1 MTTHSSRSNI
11 KQVLYFYY
19 RVEPGRPWAQNESPG
34 SRCCQRH
41 GRILGPVQ
49 SLVQTVRASELGSDP
64 NPFTTNAF
72 SIIRSYVTCSDRFA
86 WLSVSFGRQISVT
99 STHNAVSAPPTRIQN
114 AQLYRAKQQTGGG
127 QPGSGWFGGGGWES
141 GVCTTRSRH
150 PRRRVPD
157 PDQSM
162 NPGWIKRRRC
172 GDQNPTDRYVI
183 GKQNTYDIFP
193 QLGHSTPSVDP
204 LTGRSRHR
212 EVGR

>member
-1 MTTHSSRSNI
+1 MTANSSRSNI

-19 RVEPGRPWAQNESPG
+19 RVSPGRPWAQNESPG

-49 SLVQTVRASELGSDP
+49 SLAQAVRASELGSDP
-64 NPFTTNAF
+64 NPFTTNAC
-72 SIIRSYVTCSDRFA
+72 SIIRSYVTRSDRFA

-99 STHNAVSAPPTRIQN
+99 STHNAVSAPPTRVQN

-127 QPGSGWFGGGGWES
+127 QPGSGGCGSRGWES
-141 GVCTTRSRH
+141 CVSTTRSRH

-162 NPGWIKRRRC
+162 NPGWIKRRWC
-172 GDQNPTDRYVI
+172 GDQNPTDQYSF
-183 GKQNTYDIFP
+183 GKKNACDILP
-193 QLGHSTPSVDP
+193 QFTHSPPSMNP

-212 EVGR
+212 EVAR